1 MQKLTT
7 FGYDNVGN
15 QTSVLDANQHQ
26 TQFVYDKLGRK
37 TQTIYPDQTTDAT
50 HYDSLGRV
58 DYKLDQAGVRTDY
71 GYDGDGRLTSVTQY
85 LNFGQANQQALVT
98 QYGYDE
104 VGNRISQTD
113 ANQHTTK
120 YVYDQLGRR
129 ISRSLP
135 AGQSESYSYDAAG
148 NLQSK
153 IDFNG
158 KTTTYVYDSNNRLQ
172 SKTPDPSFNAPAVA
186 FTYSA
191 TGKRLTMSDVS
202 GVTTYTYDPQ
212 TDRLLQ
218 KQTPEGTLNYAYD
231 VAGNLKSLQSQN
243 QGGGER
249 HLHL

>member
-1 MQKLTT
+1 M
-7 FGYDNVGN
+7 
-15 QTSVLDANQHQ
+15 LDANQHQ

-37 TQTIYPDQTTDAT
+37 TSTVYPDQTTDTT

-71 GYDGDGRLTSVTQY
+71 GYDGDSRLTSVTQY

-98 QYGYDE
+98 SYGYDE

-135 AGQSESYSYDAAG
+135 AGQSESYSYDAVG
-148 NLQSK
+148 NLQQK
-153 IDFNG
+153 VDFNG
-158 KTTTYVYDSNNRLQ
+158 KTTTYAYDSNNRLQ
-172 SKTPDPSFNAPAVA
+172 SKTPDPSFSAPAVG

-218 KQTPEGTLNYAYD
+218 KQTPEGTLNYTYD
-231 VAGNLKSLQSQN
+231 AAGKSEVAAVAKPKRR
-243 QGGGER
+243 ER
-249 HLHL
+249 RLHLRCG